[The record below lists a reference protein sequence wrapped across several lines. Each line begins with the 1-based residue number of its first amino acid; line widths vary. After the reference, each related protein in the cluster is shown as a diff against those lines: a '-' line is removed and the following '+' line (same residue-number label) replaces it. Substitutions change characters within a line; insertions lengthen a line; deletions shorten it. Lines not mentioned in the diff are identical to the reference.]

1 MDTQLP
7 ASIEAALTVDGEFTP
22 LHVRLIAETAY
33 CMGRLD
39 GMLAIQT
46 IDRERRAQALE
57 LAESASE
64 RIEELE
70 GSR

>member
-7 ASIEAALTVDGEFTP
+7 DSIEAALTVAGEFTP

-39 GMLAIQT
+39 GMLAIQA

-57 LAESASE
+57 LAESASG

-70 GSR
+70 GGQ